1 MGLETR
7 EAFLEEW
14 EKVSKELLGPDES
27 PDRILRAGNELYDA
41 RVLAYNVAEEGLNI
55 TAHRYFHGMASVSLN
70 FMLQLPLEG
79 MMSFLVG
86 ETLFH
91 EGFIAG
97 VNYGRNGEG
106 DGTGLGD
113 AQGAVECI
121 GPRDNLIRTRG
132 EIEAGLMPMPVVALQ
147 ELQKM
152 AREMAQKVPPIAVG
166 PGEEDAGSPVIPPD
180 EDRGYA

>member
-1 MGLETR
+1 M
-7 EAFLEEW
+7 
-14 EKVSKELLGPDES
+14 
-27 PDRILRAGNELYDA
+27 
-41 RVLAYNVAEEGLNI
+41 LAYNVAEEGLNI

-113 AQGAVECI
+113 AQGAVFASLVLA
-121 GPRDNLIRTRG
+121 PW
-132 EIEAGLMPMPVVALQ
+132 
-147 ELQKM
+147 
-152 AREMAQKVPPIAVG
+152 
-166 PGEEDAGSPVIPPD
+166 AGSSPAPW
-180 EDRGYA
+180 RLN